1 MKKKKD
7 RRRLFPYIAFI
18 IRILF
23 GLFAMTVAV
32 LFFLKMANGAPDRFT
47 YAFSYLIPVIA
58 AVIVIGDLYLH
69 WKLDIRPLRETK
81 ESRNK
86 NSQDQ

>member
-7 RRRLFPYIAFI
+7 RRRLFSYAVFI
-18 IRILF
+18 IRIIF
-23 GLFAMTVAV
+23 GIFAMTVAV

-58 AVIVIGDLYLH
+58 AVIVSGDLYLH
-69 WKLDIRPLRETK
+69 WKLDIRPLREAK
-81 ESRNK
+81 KGWKK

>member
-7 RRRLFPYIAFI
+7 KRRLFPYIVFI
-18 IRILF
+18 VRIIF

-32 LFFLKMANGAPDRFT
+32 LFFFKMINGAPDRFT

-69 WKLDIRPLRETK
+69 WKLDIRPLRK
-81 ESRNK
+81 IKKGWKK
-86 NSQDQ
+86 NLPDQ